1 MESQSFSNPAGWA
14 VTLAGL
20 ALALL
25 SAMTPHFGA
34 GYLLRIDIL
43 LAGLLPYLVYA
54 IAVPLL
60 AGTVTTLVGIIL
72 IALHTGLVIS
82 ERFMNGADYSN
93 GLIYILPL
101 IMSVAVLPLVVIALL
116 KTDTHQAVKKP

>member
-1 MESQSFSNPAGWA
+1 MQSQSFSNPAGWGIIL
-14 VTLAGL
+14 TGL
-20 ALALL
+20 ALALV

-34 GYLLRIDIL
+34 GYLLKVDIL
-43 LAGLLPYLVYA
+43 LAGLLPYLVYS

-60 AGTVTTLVGIIL
+60 VGTVTTSVGIVL

-82 ERFMNGADYSN
+82 ERFINGADYSDN
-93 GLIYILPL
+93 MIYILPL

-116 KTDTHQAVKKP
+116 KTDTHRAVKKS